1 MKIEYIFKH
10 FKDKDIQKETFTLDK
25 IEQGKSLDYVY
36 YMEQDGYTLIDR
48 VFVEHDNK

>member
-25 IEQGKSLDYVY
+25 L
-36 YMEQDGYTLIDR
+36 
-48 VFVEHDNK
+48 NKVSRWIMFMQWSKMDIR